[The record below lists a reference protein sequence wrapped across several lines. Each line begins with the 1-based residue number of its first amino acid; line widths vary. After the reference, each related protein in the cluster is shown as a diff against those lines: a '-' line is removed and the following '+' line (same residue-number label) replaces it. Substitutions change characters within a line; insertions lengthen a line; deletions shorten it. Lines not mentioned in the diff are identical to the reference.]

1 MRPFA
6 RRRQT
11 RWALFKD
18 TIMKF
23 RSPSDQPIHIAL
35 TTGHTAVV
43 TPDGVELDPMFHKE
57 ASARG
62 AVQFDDSTTIV
73 MTPDVRK
80 AAITAALKGM
90 LDGAAEGDFTA
101 EGKPNLLRLKAAVGF
116 AVTREEADAVFVELT
131 AKV

>member
-1 MRPFA
+1 
-6 RRRQT
+6 
-11 RWALFKD
+11 
-18 TIMKF
+18 MKF

-43 TPDGVELDPMFHKE
+43 PPDGVELDPMFYKE

-73 MTPDVRK
+73 MTPEVRK
-80 AAITAALKGM
+80 AAISAALKGM
-90 LDGAAEGDFTA
+90 LDGANEGDFTA
-101 EGKPNLLRLKAAVGF
+101 EGKPNLQRLKAAVGF
-116 AVTREEADAVFVELT
+116 SVTRDEADAIFTELT

>member
-1 MRPFA
+1 
-6 RRRQT
+6 
-11 RWALFKD
+11 
-18 TIMKF
+18 MKF

-35 TTGHTAVV
+35 TTGHTAVIP
-43 TPDGVELDPMFHKE
+43 PDGVELDPMFHKE

-62 AVQFDDSTTIV
+62 AVCFDDSASAVT
-73 MTPDVRK
+73 MTQEVRK
-80 AAITAALKGM
+80 AAISAALKGM

-116 AVTREEADAVFVELT
+116 TVTRDEADAIFTELT

>member
-1 MRPFA
+1 
-6 RRRQT
+6 
-11 RWALFKD
+11 
-18 TIMKF
+18 MKF

-43 TPDGVELDPMFHKE
+43 PPDGVELNPMFHKE

-62 AVQFDDSTTIV
+62 AVCFDENAPAVALT

-80 AAITAALKGM
+80 AAISAALKGM

-101 EGKPNLLRLKAAVGF
+101 DGKPNLLRLKAAVGF
-116 AVTREEADAVFVELT
+116 TVTRDEADAIFTELT